1 MKKSEYPIAVIDEQE
16 DQLDELRDAFQQ
28 AGEYCMTIKYNP
40 MYSEEPYSG
49 IELLFLDVNLNPA
62 GGQGDIAIYG
72 ILENAIKSYIA
83 EDNGP
88 YVLIFWTT
96 RPELVDGFKNYLTRD
111 KTSTIYHHRPIF
123 VDTLPKDD
131 FQTRPKETLEL
142 ILNKPIVKLVFSLHK
157 NLQEASTGAFKELMS
172 CIPLPE
178 VWGNN
183 DDYLENLRKVF
194 TKIAITS
201 VGKHNAAEIPD
212 KAIFEVVGRE
222 VLHHLVK
229 NSRNEWK
236 TFLDITE
243 AKADEVKN
251 IVYQDWQYR
260 LNTIFHVEAGCL
272 NNIDRGSVLT
282 GKKWFFDSFLGVD
295 LYEWYKDEF
304 KTDKTQDEDYRIIPV
319 AVEISPACDYAQGSS
334 RLYKYVLGLCRIS
347 KQRPNDKME
356 QGKKAPYDKN
366 RQRQGFLQTFII
378 DNMYYKMVLSYN
390 HVIGLD
396 KESAMKLDYMFT
408 LREEIVNQI
417 SSKVSDYCSRIGI
430 IDINEL

>member
-1 MKKSEYPIAVIDEQE
+1 MKKSEYPIAVIDEQK
-16 DQLDELRDAFQQ
+16 DQLSELRDAFQQ
-28 AGEYCMTIKYNP
+28 ADEHCMTIQYDP
-40 MYSEEPYSG
+40 MYSEEPYTG

-62 GGQGDIAIYG
+62 GGQGDKAIYG
-72 ILENAIKSYIA
+72 ILESAIKSYIA

-96 RPELVDGFKNYLTRD
+96 RPELVDGFKDFLTRD
-111 KTSTIYHHRPIF
+111 KTSTVYHHRPIY

-131 FQTRPKETLEL
+131 FQARPKETLEL

-157 NLQEASTGAFKELMS
+157 NLQDASTGAFKELMS

-178 VWGNN
+178 IWGEN

-201 VGKHNAAEIPD
+201 VGKYNASIIPD

-236 TFLDITE
+236 TFLDINE
-243 AKADEVKN
+243 AKVDEAKN
-251 IVYQDWQYR
+251 VVYQDWQYR
-260 LNTIFHVEAGCL
+260 LNTIFHVEAGSL

-282 GKKWFFDSFLGVD
+282 GKKWVFDSFLGVD
-295 LYEWYKDEF
+295 LNEWYKYEF
-304 KTDKTQDEDYRIIPV
+304 KTDKTQDDDYRIIPV
-319 AVEISPACDYAQGSS
+319 AVEISPACDYAQGSP

-347 KQRPNDKME
+347 RTCPSKNIEKGDKE
-356 QGKKAPYDKN
+356 PFKKKPKHKV
-366 RQRQGFLQTFII
+366 LPTFII
-378 DNMYYKMVLSYN
+378 GDKYYKMVLSYN
-390 HVIGLD
+390 YVIGL
-396 KESAMKLDYMFT
+396 ESRVATNLDYLFT

-417 SSKVSDYCSRIGI
+417 SSSVSDYCSRIGI

>member
-16 DQLDELRDAFQQ
+16 DQLDELQVAFQQ
-28 AGEYCMTIKYNP
+28 AGEHCMTIQYDS
-40 MYSEEPYSG
+40 MYSDEPYTG
-49 IELLFLDVNLNPA
+49 IELLFLDVNLNPG
-62 GGQGDIAIYG
+62 GGQGDKVIYG
-72 ILENAIKSYIA
+72 ILDNAIKSYVA

-96 RPELVDGFKNYLTRD
+96 RPELVDGFKEYLTRD
-111 KTSTIYHHRPIF
+111 KTSSVYQHRPIY

-131 FQTRPKETLEL
+131 FQSRPRESLEL

-172 CIPLPE
+172 CIPLSE

-183 DDYLENLRKVF
+183 DEYLENLRRVF

-201 VGKHNAAEIPD
+201 VGKQNAADIPD
-212 KAIFEVVGRE
+212 KAIFEVLGRE

-236 TFLDITE
+236 SFLDINE
-243 AKADEVKN
+243 SKADEVKN

-260 LNTIFHVEAGCL
+260 LNTVFHVEAEQL
-272 NNIDRGSVLT
+272 NKIDRGTVLT
-282 GKKWFFDSFLGVD
+282 GKKLYFDSFLGYD
-295 LYEWYKDEF
+295 LYKWYEDEF
-304 KTDKTQDEDYRIIPV
+304 KTDKTQDDDFRIIPV
-319 AVEISPACDYAQGSS
+319 AVEISPACDYAQGSP

-347 KQRPNDKME
+347 KQRPLDKME

-366 RQRQGFLQTFII
+366 RQRQGFLQTFLIG
-378 DNMYYKMVLSYN
+378 NMYYKIVLSYN
-390 HVIGLD
+390 YVIGLN

-417 SSKVSDYCSRIGI
+417 SSKVSDYCSRIGV